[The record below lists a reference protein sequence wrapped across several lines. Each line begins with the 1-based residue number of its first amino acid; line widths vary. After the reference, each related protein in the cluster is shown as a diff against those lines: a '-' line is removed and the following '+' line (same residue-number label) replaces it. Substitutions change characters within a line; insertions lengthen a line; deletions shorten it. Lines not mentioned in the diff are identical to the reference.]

1 MSSNSPLGG
10 DLPIRWRP
18 PSGESEMP
26 GHAGRADDQIGP
38 TATGRPPPDEVRCSH
53 GGTRRIVSL
62 PQTGL
67 SIRKII
73 ESRSARRAG
82 TGTGPRHPSIGPSS
96 TQRAA
101 LGRAAPPHKDEGA
114 VDITKLRVMD
124 CSLLGVAERVRG
136 RGMISETPHAARSLV
151 LCQQQR

>member
-1 MSSNSPLGG
+1 
-10 DLPIRWRP
+10 
-18 PSGESEMP
+18 MP

-124 CSLLGVAERVRG
+124 CSLLGSWCRLEAASSSGLLSVFAVA
-136 RGMISETPHAARSLV
+136 A
-151 LCQQQR
+151 